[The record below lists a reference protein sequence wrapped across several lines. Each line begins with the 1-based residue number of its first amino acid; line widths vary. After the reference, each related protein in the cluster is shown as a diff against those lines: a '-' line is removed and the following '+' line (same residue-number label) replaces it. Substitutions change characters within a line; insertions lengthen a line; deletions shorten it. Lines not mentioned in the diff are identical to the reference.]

1 MRTAVFIGTNKGP
14 VQIVRFVADG
24 GLRAGSMMV
33 GPDGSVTGIQRTS
46 DFAHFLNVVCRW
58 GLARLGREPLPP
70 HMLVMLDHDIDG
82 GASWQLGV
90 LTAALLL
97 AEGRFEPNLEA
108 AEQVVLCTGSLK
120 GQAESIGPVGLIAE
134 KLGTSAGLI
143 DDLRARHP
151 PKRCLWLLP
160 LADRQ
165 ALAAQDAA
173 PDMEALCAVELLA
186 IETVDELPT
195 ALGLRSPPAAEALPP
210 DRAGSN
216 AVRQRPGW
224 AVGGVLIAAV
234 IVATAGLY
242 GASSTGDP
250 PPATPLEAADPTP
263 GDTPAELPVAA
274 PSSAVPS
281 SAAASLT
288 IARQVVRD
296 ADDCR
301 VANFQPG
308 THAMLEHDMAM
319 PAGGGELPPLVGEP
333 RLCGIVFTV
342 APQSMSMPGYAK
354 LVLTVEP
361 VDAVS
366 IQRTAPLDGQ
376 QVLSESIRAVVRLQ
390 PFKLRGRRVAYDVR
404 LISGPEPVP
413 ADPFAANEPLA
424 LAAELV
430 ERGFTLQA
438 FGQDI
443 ELP

>member
-33 GPDGSVTGIQRTS
+33 GPDGNATGIQRTS

-58 GLARLGREPLPP
+58 GLARLGRESLPP

-97 AEGRFEPNLEA
+97 AEGHFEPDLDA

-120 GQAESIGPVGLIAE
+120 GQAESIGAVGLIAE
-134 KLGTSAGLI
+134 KLGSSAGLI
-143 DDLRARHP
+143 DELRARHP

-165 ALAAQDAA
+165 ALAADDAA
-173 PDMEALCAVELLA
+173 PDMEELCAVELLA
-186 IETVDELPT
+186 IETVDELPG
-195 ALGLRSPPAAEALPP
+195 ALGLRSPPAALAPP
-210 DRAGSN
+210 PGRADTATS
-216 AVRQRPGW
+216 RRRLGW
-224 AVGGVLIAAV
+224 TVGGVLLVAVIAAS
-234 IVATAGLY
+234 AGLY
-242 GASSTGDP
+242 RPSSTSDL
-250 PPATPLEAADPTP
+250 PPATPLEAADTAS
-263 GDTPAELPVAA
+263 DDPAAEPPPLDAA
-274 PSSAVPS
+274 A

-288 IARQVVRD
+288 IARQLVSD

-308 THAMLEHDMAM
+308 THAMNEHDMAL
-319 PAGGGELPPLVGEP
+319 PAGGGALSPLVGEP

-342 APQSMSMPGYAK
+342 APQSMSMPTYAK

-361 VDAVS
+361 ADAVS
-366 IQRTAPLDGQ
+366 IQRAAPLDGQ
-376 QVLSESIRAVVRLQ
+376 QVLSESTRAVVRLQ
-390 PFKLRGRRVAYDVR
+390 PFKLRGRRFAYGVH
-404 LISGPEPVP
+404 LVTGPEPVP
-413 ADPFAANEPLA
+413 SDPFAANEPPA
-424 LAAELV
+424 LTAELV
-430 ERGFTLQA
+430 ERGFTVQA